1 MNERVVITGVCGTV
15 GRELLKY
22 YIDKDDYIIAV
33 DINENDIAILEKNIK
48 YENIKFIPLDIYDE
62 YTLNIIEKLNQ
73 LRSYMQLYWKTL
85 ITTKSII
92 STIIIAMSVEQ

>member
-33 DINENDIAILEKNIK
+33 DINENDIAILEKK
-48 YENIKFIPLDIYDE
+48 Y
-62 YTLNIIEKLNQ
+62 
-73 LRSYMQLYWKTL
+73 
-85 ITTKSII
+85 
-92 STIIIAMSVEQ
+92 